1 MSTRV
6 HSDVFF
12 TNFTH
17 FAIAITASKD
27 MVLKTKSSPFEL
39 SFDLIRRFLTFSN
52 VHRMNVFDNNHYI
65 FVFSESQRVLF
76 LQATKLEFG
85 CC

>member
-52 VHRMNVFDNNHYI
+52 INRLSVIDTISTSLYSAKASVYFFYKQP
-65 FVFSESQRVLF
+65 S
-76 LQATKLEFG
+76 
-85 CC
+85 